1 MTNGIQS
8 TQATQISLPSRPSD
22 AALLPQSAAPAPQ
35 TELSAISR
43 EAVNDEAT
51 SERVDTLLQGMQ
63 SWDDGG
69 ESKLLSGASKQAGS
83 LSKIWEMVNRARNS
97 PAVSRVGG
105 AGGGL
110 RAADPNQSRCQRLA
124 GTLSSVGSGV
134 GILPGVA
141 PAGRLVQGFG
151 TGLSLLGCP
160 LLESESVQRVVRRA
174 ESRVQEVGRGMTEMV
189 YGRDYDQDGVP
200 DWMTPDRP

>member
-97 PAVSRVGG
+97 PAVSRGG
-105 AGGGL
+105 WA
-110 RAADPNQSRCQRLA
+110 
-124 GTLSSVGSGV
+124 SG
-134 GILPGVA
+134 
-141 PAGRLVQGFG
+141 
-151 TGLSLLGCP
+151 
-160 LLESESVQRVVRRA
+160 RR
-174 ESRVQEVGRGMTEMV
+174 S
-189 YGRDYDQDGVP
+189 
-200 DWMTPDRP
+200 

>member
-1 MTNGIQS
+1 M
-8 TQATQISLPSRPSD
+8 
-22 AALLPQSAAPAPQ
+22 
-35 TELSAISR
+35 
-43 EAVNDEAT
+43 
-51 SERVDTLLQGMQ
+51 
-63 SWDDGG
+63 
-69 ESKLLSGASKQAGS
+69 
-83 LSKIWEMVNRARNS
+83 
-97 PAVSRVGG
+97 
-105 AGGGL
+105 
-110 RAADPNQSRCQRLA
+110 
-124 GTLSSVGSGV
+124 